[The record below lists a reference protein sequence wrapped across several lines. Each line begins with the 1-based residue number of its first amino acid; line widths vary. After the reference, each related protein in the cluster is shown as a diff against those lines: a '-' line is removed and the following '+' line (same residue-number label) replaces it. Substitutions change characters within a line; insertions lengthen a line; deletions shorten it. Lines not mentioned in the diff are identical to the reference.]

1 MAAPASRVELYN
13 DSASPI
19 RTACVLA
26 LVKQTA
32 APDSPPYPF
41 RSNEQSHAIVE
52 IRSVEV
58 QIEGSEHTA
67 RFLDDVFGFRANG
80 RDGSVFRFKDRTSTS
95 TVAIDLLCAPNS
107 EPGTAG
113 PGVAHQVAWRVA
125 DERALHRICVQ
136 RSPTA
141 AMTSHRRWIATTIK
155 QPIFRHRAAC
165 ASRSQPRSPA

>member
-26 LVKQTA
+26 LVEQTA

-67 RFLDDVFGFRANG
+67 RFLVEVFGFRANG

-107 EPGTAG
+107 EPER
-113 PGVAHQVAWRVA
+113 RVQGSLT
-125 DERALHRICVQ
+125 RWLGG
-136 RSPTA
+136 SPTSA
-141 AMTSHRRWIATTIK
+141 LSTAYACNARR
-155 QPIFRHRAAC
+155 QRL
-165 ASRSQPRSPA
+165 